1 MGLVEFE
8 IEDHKILHI
17 FLNQPQTGNALSLE
31 MAELILNRLE
41 QRDFKAFLIS
51 HHQGPFCAGGN
62 LRFYQSLEKKDQG
75 LKVNDRINQILHEIT
90 HWPVP
95 KACFIDGLCLGG
107 GIELATCFDHIVA
120 SPRALF
126 GLWQR
131 RIGLTFGWGGEER
144 LLRRLSSQ
152 ALRSWRLSAKTL
164 SVYEA
169 QDLGLI
175 DQVATSSKGFEQT
188 HKWLQQSLRW
198 GEATLPGHLDHHQKS
213 PTLFSQ
219 LWMGPTHQQA
229 LKSFQ

>member
-8 IEDHKILHI
+8 IQDSNILSI

-31 MAELILNRLE
+31 MAELILKRLE
-41 QRDFKAFLIS
+41 QGGFQAFLLS

-62 LRFYQSLEKKDQG
+62 LRFYQSLDKKDQG
-75 LKVNDRINQILHEIT
+75 LKVNDRISQILDQISL
-90 HWPVP
+90 WPVP

-107 GIELATCFDHIVA
+107 GLELASCFDYIVG

-131 RIGLTFGWGGEER
+131 RIGLTFGWGGEPR
-144 LLRRLSSQ
+144 LQNRMSSH
-152 ALRSWRLSAKTL
+152 ALRTWRLSAKTL

-175 DQVATSSKGFEQT
+175 DQVCTSAQGLQET
-188 HKWLQQSLRW
+188 RGWLQKTLSW
-198 GEATLPGHLDHHQKS
+198 GEATLPGHLDSQHDAG
-213 PTLFSQ
+213 TLFPE